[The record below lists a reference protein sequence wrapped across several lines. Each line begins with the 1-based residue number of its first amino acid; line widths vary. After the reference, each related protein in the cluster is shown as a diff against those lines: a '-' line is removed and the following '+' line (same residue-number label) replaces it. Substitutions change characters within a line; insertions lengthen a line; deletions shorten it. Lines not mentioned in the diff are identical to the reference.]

1 MGEFPDS
8 VIWQKSQMKSKGF
21 ARKGTV
27 KGVGGEK
34 VSHWDLDLLLPSRGD
49 GNQKEQ
55 QGHGSNT

>member
-21 ARKGTV
+21 ARTV
-27 KGVGGEK
+27 KGAGGEK

-49 GNQKEQ
+49 GNPKEQ
-55 QGHGSNT
+55 QGRVSNT